1 MSVDVTAKLI
11 NGYIITKEQMT
22 AAQHKFDKDGF
33 NLIDY
38 LYDQKLLTIVNAYL
52 EDSDYVLG
60 YTIDKVDE
68 GTAKYISN
76 CLFDYDQFT
85 KLKKAYNKYFNGGYR
100 NGPDIII
107 CNSLY

>member
-1 MSVDVTAKLI
+1 M
-11 NGYIITKEQMT
+11 
-22 AAQHKFDKDGF
+22 
-33 NLIDY
+33 
-38 LYDQKLLTIVNAYL
+38 
-52 EDSDYVLG
+52 
-60 YTIDKVDE
+60 IDKVDE

-85 KLKKAYNKYFNGGYR
+85 KLKKAYNKYFNDGYR